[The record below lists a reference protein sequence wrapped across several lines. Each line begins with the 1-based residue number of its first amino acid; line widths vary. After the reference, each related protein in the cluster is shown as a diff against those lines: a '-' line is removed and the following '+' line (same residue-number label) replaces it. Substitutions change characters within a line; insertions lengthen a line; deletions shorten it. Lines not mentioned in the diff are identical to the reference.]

1 MKYLKFLYIAS
12 LAVLISFA
20 TSCEKIGEN
29 KEVLNNNNNE
39 KAFYNVKWV
48 PVAKKSTYVNS
59 DSLKG
64 DLFINENNMQDLMF
78 SIDVNENLDNPLIND
93 PKDPMYANEPVCE
106 EATGTYTQTKDMAGN
121 VVGVSCEEPALN
133 CWWTNEYYQGKW
145 QPILN
150 HCPKPAV
157 SAEKGK

>member
-93 PKDPMYANEPVCE
+93 PNDPMYTNEPICE
-106 EATGTYTQTKDMAGN
+106 KATGTKHYVKDAHNNDVLKCDGDKYD
-121 VVGVSCEEPALN
+121 
-133 CWWTNEYYQGKW
+133 CWWTNEYFQGKW

-150 HCPKPAV
+150 SCEKPAV
-157 SAEKGK
+157 TPVKK